1 MNDDRV
7 SQNKYLPVK
16 ERLENNHPIAQKIKT
31 LKEYED
37 MLKRIKH
44 KNPQKKEYEARTQ
57 EKTKVKYCNVCCNGM
72 LINTWNFC
80 ETCCEIARQKGEN

>member
-7 SQNKYLPVK
+7 PQNKYLPVT
-16 ERLENNHPIAQKIKT
+16 ERLENNHPVAQEIKL
-31 LKEYED
+31 LKKY
-37 MLKRIKH
+37 KKH
-44 KNPQKKEYEARTQ
+44 QRKDYQPKMQ